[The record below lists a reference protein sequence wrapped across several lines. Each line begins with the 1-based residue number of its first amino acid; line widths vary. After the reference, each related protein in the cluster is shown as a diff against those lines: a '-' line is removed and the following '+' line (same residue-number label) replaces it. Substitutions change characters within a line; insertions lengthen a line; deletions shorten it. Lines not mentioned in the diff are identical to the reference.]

1 MDDKPDVDERGRTS
15 GVIGDAGDI
24 TARQPAAGEL
34 RRLKRDLALRSRI
47 AHAFLI
53 SPRDRVHADV
63 LGFLLEEFESEY
75 GYLGYIDEAGDL
87 VCPSMTRD
95 IWEKCRMKEK
105 SVLFQRQ
112 DWGGLWGASLEQQ
125 RSLVRNGELNPP
137 QGHLPLQSA
146 VVVPMILQG
155 RLVGQIALANRKE
168 GYGPEQLKRLE
179 SVAEFMGPILRLG
192 IERAEAQRGLYEQA
206 VKLEEKNTAL
216 SVLLEHREEEK
227 KRVAGRVTGNFEKL
241 VFPYLNKLEAGG
253 GEAAVAYVSI
263 LKKNIRESLAPLDGS
278 GTLRYAGFTPSEVQ
292 VADLIK
298 AGKTSK
304 EIADLMN
311 ISLRSVYFH
320 RNNIRKK
327 LNISNKKAN
336 LQAVLSDGG

>member
-1 MDDKPDVDERGRTS
+1 
-15 GVIGDAGDI
+15 
-24 TARQPAAGEL
+24 
-34 RRLKRDLALRSRI
+34 
-47 AHAFLI
+47 
-53 SPRDRVHADV
+53 
-63 LGFLLEEFESEY
+63 
-75 GYLGYIDEAGDL
+75 
-87 VCPSMTRD
+87 
-95 IWEKCRMKEK
+95 
-105 SVLFQRQ
+105 
-112 DWGGLWGASLEQQ
+112 
-125 RSLVRNGELNPP
+125 
-137 QGHLPLQSA
+137 
-146 VVVPMILQG
+146 MILQG